1 MSTIEERSHCGT
13 PCNNSPVTIYL
24 EDTVGAIFLGIVA
37 SILLIG
43 WMRSEA
49 RNRTFVVKP

>member
-1 MSTIEERSHCGT
+1 MSTIEERSHCDT